1 LPEYSLNT
9 LLKVT
14 VSPLFLLIQID
25 RHTDSI
31 ASAATIWNLSE
42 VVSGMLRHGA
52 LPDLGRLAV
61 LAMEVTAVKNL
72 IEIMAKA
79 LVEHPD
85 QVNVSEIAGEH
96 ASVIELRTAK
106 EDLGKII
113 GKRGRNA
120 QAMRTI
126 LNAASAKL
134 RKRTVLEII
143 EGDDR

>member
-1 LPEYSLNT
+1 MFIPRQALMRDYPYLSWLA
-9 LLKVT
+9 
-14 VSPLFLLIQID
+14 
-25 RHTDSI
+25 SI
-31 ASAATIWNLSE
+31 
-42 VVSGMLRHGA
+42 G
-52 LPDLGRLAV
+52 
-61 LAMEVTAVKNL
+61 MEVIAVREL

-85 QVNVSEIAGEH
+85 QVQVSEIAGEH

-106 EDLGKII
+106 EDIGKVI

-134 RKRTVLEII
+134 RKRVVLEII
-143 EGDDR
+143 D

>member
-1 LPEYSLNT
+1 MCYGG
-9 LLKVT
+9 
-14 VSPLFLLIQID
+14 
-25 RHTDSI
+25 
-31 ASAATIWNLSE
+31 AA
-42 VVSGMLRHGA
+42 VR
-52 LPDLGRLAV
+52 D
-61 LAMEVTAVKNL
+61 L

-85 QVNVSEIAGEH
+85 QVRVNEVAGEH

-106 EDLGKII
+106 DDLGKVI

-134 RKRTVLEII
+134 KKRVVLEII
-143 EGDDR
+143 EEEP

>member
-1 LPEYSLNT
+1 MKE
-9 LLKVT
+9 
-14 VSPLFLLIQID
+14 
-25 RHTDSI
+25 
-31 ASAATIWNLSE
+31 
-42 VVSGMLRHGA
+42 
-52 LPDLGRLAV
+52 
-61 LAMEVTAVKNL
+61 L

-85 QVNVSEIAGEH
+85 QVQVIEIAGEH

-106 EDLGKII
+106 EDIGKVI

-134 RKRTVLEII
+134 RKRVVLEII
-143 EGDDR
+143 D